1 MKKNNFKIVKIDKS
15 KNLFNYEKK
24 ILINE
29 LILDL
34 KLGYYDFEKEKA
46 QKVKFSLE
54 IDYQDKK
61 PSNDK
66 DIKSIVNYGTIVKFI
81 TKLIKKKH
89 YNFLET
95 LAEAVFDELF
105 KDKRIAKIMLKIEKL
120 EILKQCSSVGIQIT
134 KKEVM
139 ISSEIG
145 KEVIKKELPLIPKL
159 PGVYRM
165 LNDKGDILYVGKAKN
180 LPNRLKSYVS
190 EKNHIIRTE
199 RMLSQTRKLEI
210 TTTSNESEALL
221 LEANLIKKYKPKFN
235 ILLRD
240 DKSFPF
246 IFIGNKDKWPQIKRH
261 RGKKTKKGFYFGPF
275 ASAGSAN
282 WTIKMIQKIFHLRVC
297 DDTVFKNRERPCIL
311 YQIKRCS
318 GPCVGYIEKNEY
330 KKTVDDAIEFVSGK
344 SRKIQKS
351 LSDQMEKASDNL
363 DFEKAGILRD
373 RIKSLNIIQSSQ
385 RINEANLI
393 EADVIAG
400 YKESGKTCIQVF
412 FYRSKQNWGNQ
423 AFFPKHD
430 PDEKL
435 SDILNSFVS
444 QFYENKSVPSSII
457 LSEEIKEKILIE
469 KTLSQKEEKQ
479 IDISIAK
486 KGSKLK
492 VINQAIKN
500 AKDSLTRKL
509 YESQNNRELFDA
521 VANKFNLE
529 TNINLIEVY
538 DNSHIQGTNSVG
550 ALIAYGDEGFIKKR
564 YRKFNIKIQKNEQD
578 DYGMMREVLNRRF
591 KRAIQEKDNY
601 LTFPDLV
608 LIDGGKGQY
617 SVARETLNELG
628 LHDLPIVAIAKGK
641 QRNSGNETFF
651 HNGKEFK
658 FIKNDP
664 TLFFLQRIRDESHR
678 FAISAHRA
686 KRKKGISKS
695 LLDQIEGI
703 GSIRKRALLN
713 HFGSARAVESASL
726 DEIKS
731 VEGVEAKVAKKIY
744 NFFHE

>member
-1 MKKNNFKIVKIDKS
+1 MGYKS
-15 KNLFNYEKK
+15 
-24 ILINE
+24 
-29 LILDL
+29 
-34 KLGYYDFEKEKA
+34 
-46 QKVKFSLE
+46 Q
-54 IDYQDKK
+54 
-61 PSNDK
+61 
-66 DIKSIVNYGTIVKFI
+66 
-81 TKLIKKKH
+81 
-89 YNFLET
+89 
-95 LAEAVFDELF
+95 
-105 KDKRIAKIMLKIEKL
+105 
-120 EILKQCSSVGIQIT
+120 

-145 KEVIKKELPLIPKL
+145 KEIIKKELPLIPKL
-159 PGVYRM
+159 PGVYKM
-165 LNDKGDILYVGKAKN
+165 LSDKDQILYVGKAKN

-199 RMLSQTRKLEI
+199 RMLSQTRKIEI

-221 LEANLIKKYKPKFN
+221 LEANLIKKHKPKFN

-246 IFIGNKDKWPQIKRH
+246 IFIGNKDKWSQIKRH
-261 RGKKTKKGFYFGPF
+261 RGKKTKEGFYFGPF

-318 GPCVGYIEKNEY
+318 GPCVGYIDESEY
-330 KKTVDDAIEFVSGK
+330 KRTVDDAIEFVSGK
-344 SRKIQKS
+344 SRKIQKN
-351 LSDQMEKASDNL
+351 LSDQMEKASESL

-385 RINEANLI
+385 RINEANLV
-393 EADVIAG
+393 EADVIAA
-400 YKESGKTCIQVF
+400 YKESGQTCIQVF

-430 PDEKL
+430 PEENL
-435 SDILNSFVS
+435 GNILNSFVS

-457 LSEEIKEKILIE
+457 LSQEIKEKILIE
-469 KTLSQKEEKQ
+469 RTLSQKEGKQ
-479 IDISIAK
+479 VNISVAK

-500 AKDSLTRKL
+500 AKDSLNRKL
-509 YESQNNRELFDA
+509 HETQNNRELFESV
-521 VANKFNLE
+521 VAKFNLE

-550 ALIAYGDEGFIKKR
+550 ALISYGDEGFIKKR
-564 YRKFNIKIQKNEQD
+564 YRKFNIKTKKNEQD
-578 DYGMMREVLNRRF
+578 DYGMMKEVLTRRF
-591 KRAIQEKDNY
+591 KKAVQEKEGH
-601 LTFPDLV
+601 LSFPDLIFV
-608 LIDGGKGQY
+608 DGGKGQY

-628 LHDLPIVAIAKGK
+628 LHDIPLIAIAKGK
-641 QRNSGNETFF
+641 FRNSGNETFF
-651 HNGKEFK
+651 HNGKEYK
-658 FIKNDP
+658 FSKNDP

-686 KRKKGISKS
+686 RRKKGISKS

-731 VEGVEAKVAKKIY
+731 VEGVEEKVAKKIY

>member
-1 MKKNNFKIVKIDKS
+1 MEYRF
-15 KNLFNYEKK
+15 
-24 ILINE
+24 
-29 LILDL
+29 
-34 KLGYYDFEKEKA
+34 
-46 QKVKFSLE
+46 Q
-54 IDYQDKK
+54 
-61 PSNDK
+61 
-66 DIKSIVNYGTIVKFI
+66 
-81 TKLIKKKH
+81 
-89 YNFLET
+89 
-95 LAEAVFDELF
+95 
-105 KDKRIAKIMLKIEKL
+105 
-120 EILKQCSSVGIQIT
+120 
-134 KKEVM
+134 KKEAM
-139 ISSEIG
+139 TSSETG
-145 KEVIKKELPLIPKL
+145 KNIIKKEIPLIAKL
-159 PGVYRM
+159 PGVYKM
-165 LNDKGDILYVGKAKN
+165 LGEKNEVLYVGKAKN

-199 RMLSQTRKLEI
+199 RMLAKTKKLEI

-221 LEANLIKKYKPKFN
+221 LEANLIKKHKPRFN

-246 IFIGNKDKWPQIKRH
+246 IFISNKDNWPQIKKH
-261 RGKKTKKGFYFGPF
+261 RGKKNKEGFFFGPF

-282 WTIKMIQKIFHLRVC
+282 WTIKMIQKIFQLRIC

-318 GPCVGYIEKNEY
+318 GPCVNFIDKEDY
-330 KKTVDDAIEFVSGK
+330 KKSVDDAIDFVSGK

-351 LSDQMEKASDNL
+351 LSQQMEIASDEL
-363 DFEKAGILRD
+363 DFEKAALLRD

-385 RINEANLI
+385 RVNEANLV

-430 PDEKL
+430 PDENL
-435 SDILNSFVS
+435 SNIINSFIS
-444 QFYENKSVPSSII
+444 QFYENKSVPVNII
-457 LSEEIKEKILIE
+457 LSEEIKEKLLIE
-469 KTLSQKEEKQ
+469 KTLSKKENKQ
-479 IDISIAK
+479 VNITVAK

-500 AKDSLTRKL
+500 AKDSLNRKL
-509 YESQNNRELFDA
+509 YESQNNKELFE
-521 VANKFNLE
+521 NISQKFSLNS
-529 TNINLIEVY
+529 NINLVEVY
-538 DNSHIQGTNSVG
+538 DNSHIQGTDSIG
-550 ALIAYGDEGFIKKR
+550 ALITFGEEGFIKKR
-564 YRKFNIKIQKNEQD
+564 YRKFNIKIKSNVQD
-578 DYGMMREVLNRRF
+578 DYGMMREVINRRF
-591 KRAIQEKDNY
+591 KRVLQEKENY
-601 LTFPDLV
+601 LTLPDLI

-617 SVARETLNELG
+617 SVVRETMNELG
-628 LHDLPIVAIAKGK
+628 LHEIPVIAIAKGK
-641 QRNSGNETFF
+641 FRNSGDETFF
-651 HNGKEFK
+651 HNGKNFK
-658 FIKNDP
+658 FEKNDP
-664 TLFFLQRIRDESHR
+664 TLFFLQRMRDEAHR

-686 KRKKGISKS
+686 KRKKGLKKS

-731 VEGVEAKVAKKIY
+731 VDGVEDKVAKKIY

>member
-1 MKKNNFKIVKIDKS
+1 
-15 KNLFNYEKK
+15 
-24 ILINE
+24 
-29 LILDL
+29 
-34 KLGYYDFEKEKA
+34 
-46 QKVKFSLE
+46 
-54 IDYQDKK
+54 
-61 PSNDK
+61 
-66 DIKSIVNYGTIVKFI
+66 
-81 TKLIKKKH
+81 
-89 YNFLET
+89 
-95 LAEAVFDELF
+95 
-105 KDKRIAKIMLKIEKL
+105 
-120 EILKQCSSVGIQIT
+120 
-134 KKEVM
+134 M

-145 KEVIKKELPLIPKL
+145 KEIIKKELPLIPKL
-159 PGVYRM
+159 PGVYKM
-165 LNDKGDILYVGKAKN
+165 LSDKDQILYVGKAKN

-199 RMLSQTRKLEI
+199 RMLSQTRKIEI

-221 LEANLIKKYKPKFN
+221 LEANLIKKHKPKFN

-246 IFIGNKDKWPQIKRH
+246 IFIGNKDRWSQIKRH
-261 RGKKTKKGFYFGPF
+261 RGKKTKEGFYFGPF

-318 GPCVGYIEKNEY
+318 GPCVGYIDESEY

-344 SRKIQKS
+344 SRKIQKN
-351 LSDQMEKASDNL
+351 LSDQMEKASESL

-385 RINEANLI
+385 RINEANLV
-393 EADVIAG
+393 EADVIAA
-400 YKESGKTCIQVF
+400 YKESGQTCIQVF

-430 PDEKL
+430 PDENL
-435 SDILNSFVS
+435 SNILNSFVS

-457 LSEEIKEKILIE
+457 LSQEIKEKILIE
-469 KTLSQKEEKQ
+469 QTLSQKESKQ
-479 IDISIAK
+479 VNISVAK

-500 AKDSLTRKL
+500 AKDSLNRKL
-509 YESQNNRELFDA
+509 HETQNNRELFESV
-521 VANKFNLE
+521 VAKFNLE

-550 ALIAYGDEGFIKKR
+550 ALISYGDEGFIKKR
-564 YRKFNIKIQKNEQD
+564 YRKFNIKMKKNEQD
-578 DYGMMREVLNRRF
+578 DYGMMKEVLTRRF
-591 KRAIQEKDNY
+591 KKAVQEKEGH
-601 LTFPDLV
+601 LSFPDLIFV
-608 LIDGGKGQY
+608 DGGKGQY

-628 LHDLPIVAIAKGK
+628 LHDIPLIAIAKGK
-641 QRNSGNETFF
+641 FRNSGNETFF
-651 HNGKEFK
+651 HNGKEYK
-658 FIKNDP
+658 FSKNDP

-686 KRKKGISKS
+686 RRKKGISKS

-731 VEGVEAKVAKKIY
+731 VEGVEEKVAKKIY

>member
-1 MKKNNFKIVKIDKS
+1 MTNSDT
-15 KNLFNYEKK
+15 
-24 ILINE
+24 
-29 LILDL
+29 
-34 KLGYYDFEKEKA
+34 G
-46 QKVKFSLE
+46 
-54 IDYQDKK
+54 
-61 PSNDK
+61 K
-66 DIKSIVNYGTIVKFI
+66 DI
-81 TKLIKKKH
+81 
-89 YNFLET
+89 
-95 LAEAVFDELF
+95 
-105 KDKRIAKIMLKIEKL
+105 
-120 EILKQCSSVGIQIT
+120 
-134 KKEVM
+134 
-139 ISSEIG
+139 
-145 KEVIKKELPLIPKL
+145 IKKEIPLIAKL
-159 PGVYRM
+159 PGVYKM
-165 LNDKGDILYVGKAKN
+165 LNEKNEVLYVGKAKN

-199 RMLSQTRKLEI
+199 RMLSQTRKLEV

-221 LEANLIKKYKPKFN
+221 LEANLIKKYKPRFN

-246 IFIGNKDKWPQIKRH
+246 IFISNKEKWPQIKKH
-261 RGKKTKKGFYFGPF
+261 RGKKDKEGFFFGPF

-282 WTIKMIQKIFHLRVC
+282 WTIKMIQKIFQLRIC

-318 GPCVGYIEKNEY
+318 GPCVNFIHENDY
-330 KKTVDDAIEFVSGK
+330 KKSVGDAIDFVSGK

-351 LSDQMEKASDNL
+351 LSAQMETASDEL
-363 DFEKAGILRD
+363 DFEKAAILRD

-385 RINEANLI
+385 RINEANLV

-430 PDEKL
+430 PDENL
-435 SDILNSFVS
+435 SNIINSFVT
-444 QFYENKSVPSSII
+444 QFYENKSVPINII
-457 LSEEIKEKILIE
+457 LSEDIKEKLLIE
-469 KTLSQKEEKQ
+469 KTLSKKENKQ
-479 IDISIAK
+479 ISISVAK

-492 VINQAIKN
+492 VINQALKN
-500 AKDSLTRKL
+500 AKDSLNRKI
-509 YESQNNRELFDA
+509 YESQNNKDLFE
-521 VANKFNLE
+521 NISQKFDLE
-529 TNINLIEVY
+529 SNINLVEVY
-538 DNSHIQGTNSVG
+538 DNSHIQGTDSIG
-550 ALIAYGDEGFIKKR
+550 ALITFGEEGFIKKR
-564 YRKFNIKIQKNEQD
+564 YRKFNIKIKNNEQD
-578 DYGMMREVLNRRF
+578 DYGMMREVINRRF

-601 LTFPDLV
+601 LTMPDLI

-617 SVARETLNELG
+617 SVVRETMNELG
-628 LHDLPIVAIAKGK
+628 LHEIPVIAIAKGK
-641 QRNSGNETFF
+641 LRNSGNETFF

-658 FIKNDP
+658 FEKNDP
-664 TLFFLQRIRDESHR
+664 TLFFLQRIRDEAHR

-686 KRKKGISKS
+686 KRKKGLKKS
-695 LLDQIEGI
+695 LLDQISGI

-731 VEGVEAKVAKKIY
+731 VEGVEEKVAKKIY

>member
-1 MKKNNFKIVKIDKS
+1 
-15 KNLFNYEKK
+15 
-24 ILINE
+24 
-29 LILDL
+29 
-34 KLGYYDFEKEKA
+34 
-46 QKVKFSLE
+46 
-54 IDYQDKK
+54 
-61 PSNDK
+61 
-66 DIKSIVNYGTIVKFI
+66 
-81 TKLIKKKH
+81 
-89 YNFLET
+89 
-95 LAEAVFDELF
+95 
-105 KDKRIAKIMLKIEKL
+105 
-120 EILKQCSSVGIQIT
+120 
-134 KKEVM
+134 M
-139 ISSEIG
+139 ISSDKG
-145 KEVIKKELPLIPKL
+145 KEVIKKELPLVPKL

-165 LNDKGDILYVGKAKN
+165 LNTKGEILYVGKAKN

-199 RMLSQTRKLEI
+199 RMLSQTTKLEI
-210 TTTSNESEALL
+210 TSTSNESEALL
-221 LEANLIKKYKPKFN
+221 LEANLIKKFKPKFN

-246 IFIGNKDKWPQIKRH
+246 IFIGNKDYWPQIKRH
-261 RGKKTKKGFYFGPF
+261 RGKKTKEGFYFGPF

-318 GPCVGYIEKNEY
+318 GPCVGFIEKEEY
-330 KKTVDDAIEFVSGK
+330 KQTVDDAIEFVSGK
-344 SRKIQKS
+344 SRRIQKS
-351 LSDQMEKASDNL
+351 LSDQMQKASDEL
-363 DFEKAGILRD
+363 DFEKATILRD

-385 RINEANLI
+385 RVNEANLV

-435 SDILNSFVS
+435 SEVLNSFVS

-457 LSEEIKEKILIE
+457 LSEDIKEKILIE
-469 KTLSQKEEKQ
+469 KTLSQKEQKQ
-479 IDISIAK
+479 VNISVANR
-486 KGSKLK
+486 GSKLK

-500 AKDSLTRKL
+500 AKDSLNRKL
-509 YESQNNRELFDA
+509 YESQNNKELFDA
-521 VANKFNLE
+521 VVNKFNLE
-529 TNINLIEVY
+529 TNISLIEVY

-550 ALIAYGDEGFIKKR
+550 ALITYGDEGFVKKR
-564 YRKFNIKIQKNEQD
+564 YRKFNIKIKKNEQD

-591 KRAIQEKDNY
+591 KKAVQEKDGY
-601 LTFPDLV
+601 LSFPDLV
-608 LIDGGKGQY
+608 MVDGGKGQY

-628 LHDLPIVAIAKGK
+628 LHEIPIIAIAKGK
-641 QRNSGNETFF
+641 FRNSGNETFF
-651 HNGKEFK
+651 HNGKDFK
-658 FIKNDP
+658 FEKNDP

-731 VEGVEAKVAKKIY
+731 VDGVEEKVANKIY
-744 NFFHE
+744 NYFHE

>member
-1 MKKNNFKIVKIDKS
+1 
-15 KNLFNYEKK
+15 
-24 ILINE
+24 
-29 LILDL
+29 
-34 KLGYYDFEKEKA
+34 
-46 QKVKFSLE
+46 
-54 IDYQDKK
+54 
-61 PSNDK
+61 
-66 DIKSIVNYGTIVKFI
+66 
-81 TKLIKKKH
+81 
-89 YNFLET
+89 
-95 LAEAVFDELF
+95 
-105 KDKRIAKIMLKIEKL
+105 
-120 EILKQCSSVGIQIT
+120 
-134 KKEVM
+134 M

-145 KEVIKKELPLIPKL
+145 KDVIKKELPLIPKL

-165 LNDKGDILYVGKAKN
+165 LNNKDVILYVGKAKN

-199 RMLSQTRKLEI
+199 RMLSQTKKIEI

-246 IFIGNKDKWPQIKRH
+246 IYIGNKDKWPQIRKH
-261 RGKKTKKGFYFGPF
+261 RGKKNKDGFYFGPF

-318 GPCVGYIEKNEY
+318 GPCVGNINENDY
-330 KKTVDDAIEFVSGK
+330 KKTVDNAMEFVSGK
-344 SRKIQKS
+344 SRKIQKN
-351 LSDQMEKASDNL
+351 LSKQMEDASSEL
-363 DFEKAGILRD
+363 DFEKAAILRD

-435 SDILNSFVS
+435 NNIINSFIA
-444 QFYENKSVPSSII
+444 QFYENKSVPKSII
-457 LSEEIKEKILIE
+457 LSEDIKERLLIE
-469 KTLSQKEEKQ
+469 KALSKKENKQ
-479 IDISIAK
+479 VNISIAK

-500 AKDSLTRKL
+500 AKDSLNRKI
-509 YESQNNRELFDA
+509 YESQNNRELFDK
-521 VANKFNLE
+521 VAEKFNLE
-529 TNINLIEVY
+529 PNLNLIEVY
-538 DNSHIQGTNSVG
+538 DNSHIQGSNSVG
-550 ALIAYGDEGFIKKR
+550 ALITYGDEGFIKKR
-564 YRKFNIKIQKNEQD
+564 YRKFNIKIEKNEQD

-591 KRAIQEKDNY
+591 KRAVEEKSNY
-601 LTFPDLV
+601 LSFPDLV

-617 SVARETLNELG
+617 SVARETMNELG
-628 LHDLPIVAIAKGK
+628 LHDIPMIAIAKGK
-641 QRNSGNETFF
+641 MRNSGNETFF

-658 FIKNDP
+658 FSRNDP
-664 TLFFLQRIRDESHR
+664 TLFFLQRLRDESHR

-695 LLDQIEGI
+695 LLDQIDGI
-703 GSIRKRALLN
+703 GSVRKRALLN

-731 VEGVEAKVAKKIY
+731 VNGVEEIVAKKIY
-744 NFFHE
+744 NYFHE

>member
-1 MKKNNFKIVKIDKS
+1 MGYKS
-15 KNLFNYEKK
+15 
-24 ILINE
+24 
-29 LILDL
+29 
-34 KLGYYDFEKEKA
+34 
-46 QKVKFSLE
+46 Q
-54 IDYQDKK
+54 
-61 PSNDK
+61 
-66 DIKSIVNYGTIVKFI
+66 
-81 TKLIKKKH
+81 
-89 YNFLET
+89 
-95 LAEAVFDELF
+95 
-105 KDKRIAKIMLKIEKL
+105 
-120 EILKQCSSVGIQIT
+120 

-145 KEVIKKELPLIPKL
+145 KEIIKKELPLIPKL
-159 PGVYRM
+159 PGVYKM
-165 LNDKGDILYVGKAKN
+165 LSDKDQILYVGKAKN

-199 RMLSQTRKLEI
+199 RMLSQTRKIEI

-221 LEANLIKKYKPKFN
+221 LEANLIKKHKPKFN

-246 IFIGNKDKWPQIKRH
+246 IFIGNKDKWSQIKRH
-261 RGKKTKKGFYFGPF
+261 RGKKTKEGFYFGPF

-318 GPCVGYIEKNEY
+318 GPCVGYIDENEY
-330 KKTVDDAIEFVSGK
+330 KRTVDDAIEFVSGK
-344 SRKIQKS
+344 SRKIQKN
-351 LSDQMEKASDNL
+351 LSDQMEKASESL

-385 RINEANLI
+385 RINEANLV
-393 EADVIAG
+393 EADVIAA
-400 YKESGKTCIQVF
+400 YKESGQTCIQVF

-430 PDEKL
+430 PDENL
-435 SDILNSFVS
+435 GNILNSFVS

-457 LSEEIKEKILIE
+457 LSQDIKEKILIE
-469 KTLSQKEEKQ
+469 QTLSQKESKQ
-479 IDISIAK
+479 VNISVAK

-500 AKDSLTRKL
+500 AKDSLNRKL
-509 YESQNNRELFDA
+509 HETQNNRELFESV
-521 VANKFNLE
+521 VAKFNLE

-550 ALIAYGDEGFIKKR
+550 ALISYGDEGFIKKR
-564 YRKFNIKIQKNEQD
+564 YRKFNIKMKKNEQD
-578 DYGMMREVLNRRF
+578 DYGMMKEVLTRRF
-591 KRAIQEKDNY
+591 KKAVQEKEGH
-601 LTFPDLV
+601 LSFPDLIFV
-608 LIDGGKGQY
+608 DGGKGQY

-628 LHDLPIVAIAKGK
+628 LHDIPLIAIAKGK
-641 QRNSGNETFF
+641 FRNSGNETFF
-651 HNGKEFK
+651 HNGKEYK
-658 FIKNDP
+658 FSKNDP

-686 KRKKGISKS
+686 RRKKGISKS

-731 VEGVEAKVAKKIY
+731 VEGVEEKVAKKIY